1 MRSCK
6 HCSDP
11 VSWDSRAVRGKK
23 GLGICN
29 GFTHIQFQLSSPR
42 SACETFTRQCL
53 KQGVYHPASS
63 WPYHIRRAS
72 KEGESHTSNAGS
84 HLNSS
89 MWAVGFNLMS
99 WEALLDSW
107 LQSCPTQADVSHL
120 QRRTYECN
128 ILIRKRSEFIV
139 HLERLERRVSFLTL
153 ALICGFNATRSRRI
167 SR

>member
-11 VSWDSRAVRGKK
+11 VSWDSQGGKN

-63 WPYHIRRAS
+63 WPYHIQRAS
-72 KEGESHTSNAGS
+72 KKGESHTSNVCS

-89 MWAVGFNLMS
+89 MRAVGLHLMS
-99 WEALLDSW
+99 WKEPLDSW
-107 LQSCPTQADVSHL
+107 LQSYPTRADVSHL
-120 QRRTYECN
+120 RRRTYECN
-128 ILIRKRSEFIV
+128 ILVRKRSELIV
-139 HLERLERRVSFLTL
+139 HLEVLERRVSFHDSGSDLWL
-153 ALICGFNATRSRRI
+153 RC
-167 SR
+167 